1 MEPVTDAVL
10 LVPGLLGFNRF
21 ASFSYF
27 ADRVATAIRVGVEA
41 RTGRPVLVAAL
52 GTLPAAPL
60 AQRQLALFE
69 NIENLAR
76 GVPSIERV
84 HLVGH
89 STGGLDAYLAV
100 CDLAL
105 SGSFPRGRD
114 LIRSVVTFA
123 APLLGTDLVQ
133 HDAIRLLAGRLR
145 AASGTIDLVKL
156 AVSLRKQLIN
166 NVTADDVAAGF
177 MADPREALRYLW
189 ELLRHREL
197 LLELSPENI
206 ANLLRRCGRATDRVP
221 LCCFATW
228 TPVDPKRGKRN
239 ATLFTRLQ
247 AMTAAGGND
256 EEDPS
261 VVANIERM
269 TKGQI
274 FTAGPAV
281 ELDPHSNDGLVNT
294 ARQLVAG
301 ARLGGVVVADHID
314 VVGQYNRT
322 NPVDNSTIVYELLTS
337 GAGFNDEV
345 FFALFAAISRTI
357 VEAIP

>member
-1 MEPVTDAVL
+1 
-10 LVPGLLGFNRF
+10 LGFNRF

-27 ADRVATAIRVGVEA
+27 ADRVATAIRVGVQA
-41 RTGRPVLVAAL
+41 RTERPVLVAAL

-76 GVPSIERV
+76 RVPSIERV

-100 CDLAL
+100 CNVSL
-105 SGSFPRGRD
+105 SGAFPRKRD

-123 APLLGTDLVQ
+123 APLLGTDLVK

-145 AASGTIDLVKL
+145 AAPGTLDLVKL
-156 AVSLRKQLIN
+156 AISLRKQLVN
-166 NVTADDVAAGF
+166 NVTADDLATGF
-177 MADPREALRYLW
+177 MADPREAIRYLW
-189 ELLRHREL
+189 ELLMHREL
-197 LLELSPENI
+197 LLELSPENV
-206 ANLLRRCGRATDRVP
+206 AKLLQRCGQATDRIPV
-221 LCCFATW
+221 CCFATW
-228 TPVDPKRGKRN
+228 TPVDPKRGKRS

-247 AMTAAGGND
+247 AMTAAGGD
-256 EEDPS
+256 FEDDPS
-261 VVANIERM
+261 VIANIERM
-269 TKGQI
+269 KKAPI
-274 FTAGPAV
+274 FTSGPAV
-281 ELDPHSNDGLVNT
+281 DLDPHSNDGLVNT
-294 ARQLVAG
+294 ARQLVSG

-337 GAGFNDEV
+337 GAGFDDEV

-357 VEAIP
+357 AEAIP